1 MSLVCGYSVVGNIH
15 VFQTCV
21 TGPNPVT
28 RSQSHTANY
37 TSCQAVKTL
46 DYKSE
51 NMGSNPILCEMYLVY
66 GVLAELANCT

>member
-1 MSLVCGYSVVGNIH
+1 MS
-15 VFQTCV
+15 
-21 TGPNPVT
+21 GPWVRIPPPPPKI
-28 RSQSHTANY
+28 HTANY